1 MAKTNVQRNASYYDK
16 IIQEAEQSSRAP
28 HYKKV
33 CASLKGLVQLTNRL
47 NDPEYD
53 MSPKEYEA
61 LSISYKAVQDACK
74 EYLAGKAEFDEF
86 ERNRE
91 GIIAD
96 ISSVVDKDIAA
107 LLQCNPLN
115 PGSLSEVM
123 EKSRMR
129 KIVINDKTIKEV
141 GAAMSSRIP
150 IKLNNGTKG
159 FFTPK
164 SEYNQDA
171 DWKKE
176 IEKFEGAFSGISEDC
191 KKKLELLKSNEEAQ
205 NEFSNYNPP
214 FPVKHD
220 KRNEPAVKNFMYRV
234 AVQLGMGKDEK
245 EVKRLFSK
253 NKGLYDT
260 LVDLSG
266 ALSPITRKQGVMA
279 VSGIKKGD
287 VISSR
292 NCAMTDVAKMLG
304 CQKLIANSTP
314 MKVEING
321 REVEGVFMEAAEGS
335 DIDNLK
341 ENDPLMRA
349 KENSF
354 NSKEALQQMADLQ
367 VLDFICGNTDR
378 HMGNLFYKFKK
389 NTKGEIRFVGVQGI
403 DNDCSFGRI
412 KITPPN
418 RIMRMVNI
426 KDMRYISESMA
437 LRINN
442 IQKEMLEL
450 KLAHNDLSAPE
461 IAGVMERLK
470 MVDEAVKN
478 NTIKTVNQEYWK
490 THRIA
495 IDEREKNYFPYIKE
509 LAGLC
514 KSKYFV
520 RYTGPKDTIKY
531 AQEKYT
537 AGEIMEKND
546 KKIKDLRKM
555 MDDSKSFFS
564 TSEYKLME
572 KSFEKIEK
580 LTKNIK
586 NYPYTKLVPEKM
598 TKELS
603 DAYIE
608 MYEKTD
614 RYIALKKVLPYTERG
629 KKRVEVA
636 KGLKKLAEETLDE
649 LGIKFEK
656 ENEKKQEDKNIAK
669 DTKENDK
676 KQEDKNIAKD
686 IKENDGP
693 EL

>member
-16 IIQEAEQSSRAP
+16 IIKEAEKSVHAP
-28 HYKKV
+28 HYQAV
-33 CASLKGLVQLTNRL
+33 CTALKGLVQLTNQL
-47 NDPEYD
+47 NNPEHE
-53 MSPKEYEA
+53 MSSKEYEL

-74 EYLAGKAEFDEF
+74 GYLAEKANFDDF
-86 ERNRE
+86 EQKRE

-107 LLQCNPLN
+107 LLQCDPLK
-115 PGSLSEVM
+115 PGSLSDVM
-123 EKSRMR
+123 ERARMR
-129 KIVINDKTIKEV
+129 TVVINDKTIKNV
-141 GAAMSSRIP
+141 GAAMSSRTP
-150 IKLNNGTKG
+150 IKLNNGVKG

-164 SEYNQDA
+164 SEYNQDD
-171 DWKKE
+171 DWKKQ
-176 IEKFEGAFSGISEDC
+176 IEKFEGSFSGISEAC

-205 NEFSNYNPP
+205 NEFSKYNPP

-220 KRNEPAVKNFMYRV
+220 RRNVPEVKKFMYRV
-234 AVQLGMGKDEK
+234 AVELGMGKDEK
-245 EVKRLFSK
+245 EVKRLFSN

-260 LVDLSG
+260 LVDLSS
-266 ALSPITRKQGVMA
+266 ALSPITRKQGVMD

-287 VISSR
+287 IISSR

-304 CQKLIANSTP
+304 CQNLIAKSIP

-321 REVEGVFMEAAEGS
+321 KTVEGVFMEAAEGS

-341 ENDPLMRA
+341 VDDPLMKA
-349 KENSF
+349 KEKSF
-354 NSKEALQQMADLQ
+354 NSKEALQQLADLQ

-389 NTKGEIRFVGVQGI
+389 DSKGEVKFVGVQGI
-403 DNDCSFGRI
+403 DNDCAFGRI
-412 KITPPN
+412 KVTPPK

-442 IQKEMLEL
+442 IKKEMLEL

-461 IAGVMERLK
+461 IAGVMERLQ

-478 NTIKTVNQEYWK
+478 KTIQTVNQDYWK

-495 IDEREKNYFPYIKE
+495 IDAKEKNYFSYIKE
-509 LAGLC
+509 MEGLC
-514 KSKYFV
+514 KSKYFMN
-520 RYTGPKDTIKY
+520 YTGPKDTIKY
-531 AQEKYT
+531 AQEKNT
-537 AGEIMEKND
+537 TGEIMAGKD
-546 KKIKDLRKM
+546 TKIRNLRKM
-555 MDDSKSFFS
+555 MDASKAFFS

-572 KSFEKIEK
+572 KSFEKIESLTNKIKGHQFKKLIPEK
-580 LTKNIK
+580 LTN
-586 NYPYTKLVPEKM
+586 
-598 TKELS
+598 ELS
-603 DAYIE
+603 EAYKE

-629 KKRVEVA
+629 QKRVNVA

-656 ENEKKQEDKNIAK
+656 ENEKKQEDKNI
-669 DTKENDK
+669 E
-676 KQEDKNIAKD
+676 KNE
-686 IKENDGP
+686 KENDGP

>member
-16 IIQEAEQSSRAP
+16 IIKEAEQSSHAP
-28 HYKKV
+28 NYKKV
-33 CASLKGLVQLTNRL
+33 CTALKGLVQLTNRL
-47 NDPEYD
+47 NNPEYE
-53 MSPKEYEA
+53 MSSKEYEA
-61 LSISYKAVQDACK
+61 LSNRYKDVQDACK

-107 LLQCNPLN
+107 LLQCDPLK

-129 KIVINDKTIKEV
+129 TVVLNDKTINNV
-141 GAAMSSRIP
+141 GAAMSSRTP
-150 IKLNNGTKG
+150 IKLNNGVKG

-164 SEYNQDA
+164 SEYNQDDA
-171 DWKKE
+171 WKKQ

-220 KRNEPAVKNFMYRV
+220 KRNEPAVKTYMYRV

-245 EVKRLFSK
+245 EVIRLFSK
-253 NKGLYDT
+253 KKGLYDT
-260 LVDLSG
+260 LVDFSG

-287 VISSR
+287 IISSR

-304 CQKLIANSTP
+304 CQNLIAKSIP

-321 REVEGVFMEAAEGS
+321 KTVEGVFMEAAEGS

-341 ENDPLMRA
+341 VDDPLMKA

-354 NSKEALQQMADLQ
+354 KSKEALQQLADLQ

-389 NTKGEIRFVGVQGI
+389 DSKGEVKFVGVQGI

-412 KITPPN
+412 KITPPK

-442 IQKEMLEL
+442 IKKEMLEL

-461 IAGVMERLK
+461 IAGVMERLQ

-478 NTIKTVNQEYWK
+478 KTIQTVNQDYWLK
-490 THRIA
+490 HRIA
-495 IDEREKNYFPYIKE
+495 IDQTERNYFPYIKE
-509 LAGLC
+509 MEGLC
-514 KSKYFV
+514 KSKYFMN
-520 RYTGPKDTIKY
+520 YTGPKDTIKY
-531 AQEKYT
+531 AQEKNT
-537 AGEIMEKND
+537 AGEIMAGKD
-546 KKIKDLRKM
+546 KKISDLRKM
-555 MDDSKSFFS
+555 MDASKAFFN

-572 KSFEKIEK
+572 KSFEKIERLTDKVKGHQFKKLIPEK
-580 LTKNIK
+580 LTN
-586 NYPYTKLVPEKM
+586 
-598 TKELS
+598 ELS
-603 DAYIE
+603 EAYKE

-629 KKRVEVA
+629 QKRVNVA

-656 ENEKKQEDKNIAK
+656 ENEKKQEDKNIG
-669 DTKENDK
+669 
-676 KQEDKNIAKD
+676 KNE
-686 IKENDGP
+686 KENDGP
-693 EL
+693 KL